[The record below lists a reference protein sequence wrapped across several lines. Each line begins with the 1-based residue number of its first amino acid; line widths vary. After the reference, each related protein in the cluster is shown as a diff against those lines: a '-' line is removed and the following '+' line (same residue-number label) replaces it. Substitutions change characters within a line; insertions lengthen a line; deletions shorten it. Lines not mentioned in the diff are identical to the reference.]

1 MRSLFTTVTKKPS
14 IEKIT
19 HKHNI
24 LMIGSCFSNEIG
36 NKFFSEGFST
46 YINPFGILYNPI
58 SIAECLE
65 RIAKKEFFNSNDL
78 IYNNGYYYLFAA
90 HGDYRATDQ
99 QTLLEIINNVIL
111 KAHEYLEKTD
121 YIFIT
126 LGTAMTYWY
135 TPLNTLLGNCHKLDN
150 KLIER
155 RLVPYKDI
163 ATKFSETL
171 LLLRNIFGNK
181 HHIIFTVSPIRHW
194 KEGYRDNLISKSHLH
209 LAIEELIKMDNSL
222 DYFPSYEIVMDTLRD
237 YRFYSEDMLHI
248 NSTAVD
254 YIWEVFSDVYFSAE
268 TIELNSQFRKLWLMQ
283 NHRAINPKSE
293 LYQRHLDKIERTKK
307 ELQPYTNL
315 QL

>member
-1 MRSLFTTVTKKPS
+1 MINLFTQVTKKPS
-14 IEKIT
+14 LNKIN

-36 NKFFSEGFST
+36 KKFITEGFST

-65 RIAKKEFFNSNDL
+65 RIAKKNFFNSNDL

-90 HGDYRATDQ
+90 HGDYRAKDQ
-99 QTLLEIINNVIL
+99 QTLLETINNEIL
-111 KAHEYLEKTD
+111 KANEYLEKTD

-126 LGTAMTYWY
+126 LGSAMTYWY
-135 TPLNTLLGNCHKLDN
+135 APLNTLLGNCHKLDS

-155 RLVPYKDI
+155 RLIPYKDI
-163 ATKFSETL
+163 ATQFYKTI
-171 LLLRNIFGNK
+171 LLLRNTFDNECQF
-181 HHIIFTVSPIRHW
+181 IFTVSPIRHW
-194 KEGYRDNLISKSHLH
+194 KEGYRSNLISKSHLH
-209 LAIEELIKMDNSL
+209 LAIEELISMDNNL

-254 YIWEVFSDVYFSAE
+254 YIWGVFSDVYFSTE
-268 TIELNSQFRKLWLMQ
+268 TKELNTQFRKLRLMQ
-283 NHRAINPKSE
+283 NHRAINPESE
-293 LYQRHLDKIERTKK
+293 LYQRHLDKIDKMKK

>member
-1 MRSLFTTVTKKPS
+1 MINFFTKVTKQPVLD
-14 IEKIT
+14 KIT
-19 HKHNI
+19 HKNNI

-36 NKFFSEGFST
+36 KKFTSEGFST

-78 IYNNGYYYLFAA
+78 IYNNRYYYLFAA
-90 HGDYRATDQ
+90 HGDYRAKDE
-99 QTLLEIINNVIL
+99 QTLLGIINNVIL

-126 LGTAMTYWY
+126 LGTSWTYWY
-135 TPLNTLLGNCHKLDN
+135 TPLNIMLGNCHKLDN
-150 KLIER
+150 RLIER

-163 ATKFSETL
+163 AKKFYETEIL
-171 LLLRNIFGNK
+171 LKNTFGDRC
-181 HHIIFTVSPIRHW
+181 HIIFTVSPIRHW

-209 LAIEELIKMDNSL
+209 LAIEELIKMDNNL

-237 YRFYSEDMLHI
+237 YRFYTEDMLHI

-268 TIELNSQFRKLWLMQ
+268 TKELNSQFRKLWLMQ
-283 NHRAINPKSE
+283 NHRAVNPDSE
-293 LYQRHLDKIERTKK
+293 MYQRHLDKIERTKK